1 MNYPHLHRSSGP
13 DVVYGHYEDPTP
25 SLQASRFHTDVQGNT
40 HSFTGYRLIHW
51 SPTLKPGPSNHMD
64 LETRK
69 TALTIAAA
77 VVSFYTARSVRI
89 DNESSKLLLLTP
101 HNDSVSDLQDTLG
114 LPTQNYPPTLYD
126 FYLACVYKKYLLK
139 DNLACF
145 RRSDRQRQ
153 DYTHQN
159 STKSN
164 LWKFTTGLSPILNF
178 SRNSMILPRLRP

>member
-1 MNYPHLHRSSGP
+1 
-13 DVVYGHYEDPTP
+13 
-25 SLQASRFHTDVQGNT
+25 
-40 HSFTGYRLIHW
+40 
-51 SPTLKPGPSNHMD
+51 MD